1 MLGILVHT
9 LDPSTWKGGQMDLY
23 EFISLSIL
31 RALGQFDLH
40 EILSQNNQKHK

>member
-23 EFISLSIL
+23 EFISLVYIASS
-31 RALGQFDLH
+31 RPV
-40 EILSQNNQKHK
+40 